1 MEDINEFLRSIG
13 LGKNETEIYLHLVR
27 KGLSSVLEISKET
40 KIHRSNL
47 YEALENLLKKSLIFK
62 VTKDKKSL
70 FYARPPR
77 SLLDYL
83 KNRELELNGIIEQLE
98 AQHIKVNEESQVKLS
113 QGKFAL
119 REALISLL
127 RFEKPISVYGI
138 PQKAPEVIGPILN
151 LFHEKR
157 IERKIPMRHIY
168 NKSAE
173 NGEDRIKTLN
183 QMPYTEARH
192 LPMKY
197 DSPVSTNICGNKVIL
212 FIWQSNSDVIVIE
225 IENEEVA
232 KSYQNYFELLWKMAK
247 KD

>member
-1 MEDINEFLRSIG
+1 MENINEFLRSIG
-13 LGKNETEIYLHLVR
+13 LSKNETEIYLNLVK

-40 KIHRSNL
+40 RIHRSNL

-62 VTKDKKSL
+62 ITKDKKSL

-83 KNRELELNGIIEQLE
+83 KNRELELGNIIEKLE

-127 RFEKPISVYGI
+127 HFEKPISVYGI
-138 PQKAPEVIGPILN
+138 PQKAPEIIGPILD

-168 NKSAE
+168 NQGIE
-173 NGEDRIKTLN
+173 NGEDRINALN

-197 DSPVSTNICGNKVIL
+197 DYLSGRTAPM
-212 FIWQSNSDVIVIE
+212 
-225 IENEEVA
+225 
-232 KSYQNYFELLWKMAK
+232 LL
-247 KD
+247 

>member
-1 MEDINEFLRSIG
+1 MEDITEFLRSIG
-13 LGKNETEIYLHLVR
+13 LGKNETEVYLNLVKR
-27 KGLSSVLEISKET
+27 GLSSVLEISKET
-40 KIHRSNL
+40 KIHRSNV

-62 VTKDKKSL
+62 ITKDKKSL

-83 KNRELELNGIIEQLE
+83 KNRELELNSVIEKLE

-119 REALISLL
+119 REALMSLIHL
-127 RFEKPISVYGI
+127 EKPISVYGI
-138 PQKAPEVIGPILN
+138 PQKAPDVIGPILST
-151 LFHEKR
+151 FHNKR

-168 NKSAE
+168 NKGTE
-173 NGEDRIKTLN
+173 NEEDRIKALN
-183 QMPYTEARH
+183 QMPCTEARH

-212 FIWQSNSDVIVIE
+212 FIWQNSSDVIVIE

-247 KD
+247 KE